1 MGPASLLFVVRSK
14 GSNPFLAEPL
24 TRNPLIDL
32 TGTLIAYLL
41 YRKDRIYRTMATR
54 SAQPTDHTG
63 GSEPTS
69 LPPGLLH
76 ELIRA
81 LRSIRYGAIELV
93 IHDGRVVQLEKREK
107 VRLQTEVTQPDGA
120 TIERGA
126 TMESVASEGRPDYRK
141 PPTSSS
147 REIGV

>member
-1 MGPASLLFVVRSK
+1 M
-14 GSNPFLAEPL
+14 
-24 TRNPLIDL
+24 
-32 TGTLIAYLL
+32 LIAYLL
-41 YRKDRIYRTMATR
+41 YRKGRVYRNMTIR

-63 GSEPTS
+63 GSEPTP
-69 LPPGLLH
+69 LPPVLLH

-93 IHDGRVVQLEKREK
+93 IHDGRVVQFEKREK

-126 TMESVASEGRPDYRK
+126 TMGSAASEGRPDHRK